1 MNVKTFSSRGQHA
14 GVGVLFNGDS
24 PKTKDAKAQQIGNRG
39 AAATGIGEIVQN
51 ASYANGQTTQATIF
65 LNHNNRKNP
74 PTPNHNQNSAGPC
87 VYNNN
92 SNSEFVPIP
101 NFSNLN
107 FYAQP
112 PAAHYDVCYQ
122 QVCVC
127 VCYLCCVLM

>member
-24 PKTKDAKAQQIGNRG
+24 PKTKDAKAQQQIGNRG
-39 AAATGIGEIVQN
+39 TAATGFGEIVQN

-74 PTPNHNQNSAGPC
+74 PTPNHNPNQNSGPC

-92 SNSEFVPIP
+92 SNNNSEFVPIP

-122 QVCVC
+122 QVCVIC
-127 VCYLCCVLM
+127 VVL